1 MIHTS
6 KESPVSLQSQR
17 RSLGSTAKY
26 LFKGPLSP
34 RLCFLPH
41 IPLTLI
47 ISTITYLQLLLAF
60 TQRKH
65 RQHKFLQQ
73 TQLIF
78 SKPTLYHHVL
88 STPLSKTSSTRPTSP
103 ETTSW
108 ISWWGLCRIRYYGRH
123 NRETWERLGV
133 SHDCA
138 WLVLETGYVF
148 GKVKYYGTGR
158 FSIETGLIN
167 TVIIPWTLWLLESFD
182 WVIGGWTAT
191 PCLGG
196 RNYVKYK
203 VCNCYLDYSKLK

>member
-73 TQLIF
+73 TPLIF

-158 FSIETGLIN
+158 FSIETGVHQHGNYSLDF
-167 TVIIPWTLWLLESFD
+167 VACREPGLGKWWLDCHALSN
-182 WVIGGWTAT
+182 
-191 PCLGG
+191 C
-196 RNYVKYK
+196 VKYK
-203 VCNCYLDYSKLK
+203 VYNCYLDYSKLK